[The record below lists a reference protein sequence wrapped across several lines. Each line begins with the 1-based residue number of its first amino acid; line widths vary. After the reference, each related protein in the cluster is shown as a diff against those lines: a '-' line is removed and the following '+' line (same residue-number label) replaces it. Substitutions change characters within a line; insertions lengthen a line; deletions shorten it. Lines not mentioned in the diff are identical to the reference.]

1 MQLAHTPT
9 FKLPNRKNMQQKNSS
24 DHVKKSRRVLR
35 TIKKDFFDKKKESKI
50 LPMLLVD
57 FEGFF
62 CVYLVLKC
70 FLIYLN

>member
-1 MQLAHTPT
+1 
-9 FKLPNRKNMQQKNSS
+9 MQQKKSS

-57 FEGFF
+57 FEDFF
-62 CVYLVLKC
+62 V
-70 FLIYLN
+70 FI